1 MYDMSVTELTETVDG
16 LQTLMKELNMLMAI
30 MDNGV
35 SQKATLTYEQL
46 CDISGNLKLFLA
58 ILREKMDEVR
68 ITF

>member
-16 LQTLMKELNMLMAI
+16 LEILMQELNMLMAI

-46 CDISGNLKLFLA
+46 CDINGNLKLFLA

>member
-16 LQTLMKELNMLMAI
+16 LETLMKELNMLMAI

-46 CDISGNLKLFLA
+46 CDIHGNLKLFLA
-58 ILREKMDEVR
+58 ILREKMDEMR

>member
-16 LQTLMKELNMLMAI
+16 LETLMKELNMLMVI

-46 CDISGNLKLFLA
+46 CDISGNLKLFLE

-68 ITF
+68 VTF

>member
-16 LQTLMKELNMLMAI
+16 LETLMKELKMLMAI

-46 CDISGNLKLFLA
+46 CDISGNLKLFLT